1 MSIIGVAM
9 LESSGSPPSV
19 SCLTLDKMSI
29 ESSVI
34 FYIIGDW
41 SFSLLLL
48 VKLHATKPFQVGDL
62 LNFLSAVFFGVH
74 MLRTEHI
81 SRNTKRENFLP
92 LLGYEVSIYCHY
104 VHVCWI
110 WNEFYLLIFIGGLLR
125 F

>member
-19 SCLTLDKMSI
+19 NCHTLDKMFI

-34 FYIIGDW
+34 FYIIGDR

-48 VKLHATKPFQVGDL
+48 VKLHPTKPFQVGDL

-92 LLGYEVSIYCHY
+92 LLGYEVSILSLCP
-104 VHVCWI
+104 C
-110 WNEFYLLIFIGGLLR
+110 LLDME
-125 F
+125 